1 MTTRVIRNEKIYSPF
16 EDKGDGLRVMTE
28 DAIIENVL
36 IDFKNVELDEQDEAL
51 SCVQQ
56 PTCKIYNTVIK
67 NVR

>member
-1 MTTRVIRNEKIYSPF
+1 MITNVIKNEKIYSPF

-36 IDFKNVELDEQDEAL
+36 IDFKNIDLDEQDEAL
-51 SCVQQ
+51 SCVEQ
-56 PTCKIYNTVIK
+56 PICKIYNSVIK